1 MAIKKIN
8 RNKIGEKKVVTPV
21 ETVEEVQEEVV
32 EEVQEEVVEEF
43 VEEIIPEEEVEEEEV
58 QEEVVEEVKKVK
70 PVSKPG
76 SKPATKVASKPVNN
90 KEEKK
95 MSKPTLGTKKK
106 TEKVVTE
113 ERKIGTVYPKDLLQK
128 DIQAGLEERF
138 GEVSLADCKFILDV
152 VEAKILEACQVA
164 SLRMFGG
171 ILSAKERNASV
182 TKSPTV
188 DYSSFTGK
196 RNVITITGA
205 EVGQPEKYRGT
216 REGNTFVV
224 TEVYNYETKKYEPA
238 EGTLTLNEDG
248 EWE

>member
-8 RNKIGEKKVVTPV
+8 RNKIGENKVVPPV
-21 ETVEEVQEEVV
+21 KPVEEVV
-32 EEVQEEVVEEF
+32 EEVQEEVVEE
-43 VEEIIPEEEVEEEEV
+43 VIPEEEVVEEV
-58 QEEVVEEVKKVK
+58 QEEVVEEVKEEVKKVK
-70 PVSKPG
+70 PVSG
-76 SKPATKVASKPVNN
+76 GTKVVNKTVN

-95 MSKPTLGTKKK
+95 VSKPTLGNKKK
-106 TEKVVTE
+106 VEKVITE

-152 VEAKILEACQVA
+152 VEAKILDACQVA